1 MTRDG
6 AEQLVERRVDERLR
20 KACLYGECMG
30 FDIEGN
36 GLDYEDVGVELEENL
51 DCVEGRVEEVYQTL
65 GRVHMR
71 VPALSMVVCA
81 TRSVDA

>member
-1 MTRDG
+1 MYIRGITW
-6 AEQLVERRVDERLR
+6 EQNGKGSKERVSIAWARI
-20 KACLYGECMG
+20 KASHGRGTSLIH
-30 FDIEGN
+30 DK
-36 GLDYEDVGVELEENL
+36 NL
-51 DCVEGRVEEVYQTL
+51 DCVEGRVEEDYQTL